1 MIAFAIIIENFKPN
15 PKRKNMHIIIKPFA
29 FIREYFTLSEYQI
42 TLFINSS
49 SVLLI
54 FLELAH

>member
-1 MIAFAIIIENFKPN
+1 MIAFAVIIENFKSD

-49 SVLLI
+49 SV
-54 FLELAH
+54 F